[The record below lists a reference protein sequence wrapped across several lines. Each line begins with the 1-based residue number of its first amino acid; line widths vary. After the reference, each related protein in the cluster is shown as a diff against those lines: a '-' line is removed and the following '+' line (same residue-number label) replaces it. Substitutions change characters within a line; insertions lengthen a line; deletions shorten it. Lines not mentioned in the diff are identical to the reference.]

1 MLCYISTLTFTSVC
15 QLIHDNLYV
24 YSGIQVHYIQSVLFM
39 VYILCFQQGEL
50 EVEHDEIVL
59 SMQQAE
65 ELLLEDSHH
74 LDRYLVYAHLS
85 RTGCKVLYH
94 QPHLIFTS
102 AFVYFGVM

>member
-1 MLCYISTLTFTSVC
+1 MCSLWYAGTTHYNNPVCSVHG
-15 QLIHDNLYV
+15 L
-24 YSGIQVHYIQSVLFM
+24 LFW
-39 VYILCFQQGEL
+39 YYEQGEL
-50 EVEHDEIVL
+50 EVEHDEIIL

-85 RTGCKVLYH
+85 RTGCKVIYH

-102 AFVYFGVM
+102 TSILTFCL